1 MDPQIIVALIGMFG
15 LVISTHISYGRK
27 LGRIETNSQVTR
39 AQTENDHGDADY
51 PNLRDEL
58 TATRGL
64 IHGLGRQLGGLEQWV
79 KDLATGSERID
90 NTITRKAL
98 AAARDLAVSVEERDQ
113 RIAELLRKDIPEI
126 VARQINRHVT
136 DCPLRNPQNGERS

>member
-1 MDPQIIVALIGMFG
+1 MTEPIVLQ
-15 LVISTHISYGRK
+15 VITTLGVVVVAWLGNRK
-27 LGRIETNSQVTR
+27 LNGIRDDSAVAR
-39 AQTENDHGDADY
+39 AQTENDHANADY

-90 NTITRKAL
+90 DTITRKAL
-98 AAARDLAVSVEERDQ
+98 QATRDLAASVEDRDER
-113 RIAELLRKDIPEI
+113 IKELLRKDVPEI
-126 VARQINRHVT
+126 VARQIQKHIA
-136 DCPLRNPQNGERS
+136 DCPLRNPQIGD

>member
-1 MDPQIIVALIGMFG
+1 MSEPIILQVITTLGVVVVAWLGN
-15 LVISTHISYGRK
+15 RK
-27 LGRIETNSQVTR
+27 LNGIRDDSAVAR
-39 AQTENDHGDADY
+39 AQTENDHANADY

-90 NTITRKAL
+90 DTITRKAL
-98 AAARDLAVSVEERDQ
+98 VAARELAASVEDRDER
-113 RIAELLRKDIPEI
+113 IKELLRKDIPEI
-126 VARQINRHVT
+126 VARQIDRHVA
-136 DCPLRNPQNGERS
+136 DCPLRTPPTGG

>member
-1 MDPQIIVALIGMFG
+1 MSEPIVLQAITTLGVVIVAWLGN
-15 LVISTHISYGRK
+15 RK
-27 LGRIETNSQVTR
+27 LNGIRDDASVAR
-39 AQTENDHGDADY
+39 AQTENDHAGADY

-90 NTITRKAL
+90 DTITRKAL
-98 AAARDLAVSVEERDQ
+98 QATRDLAASVEDRDER
-113 RIAELLRKDIPEI
+113 IKELLRKDVPEI
-126 VARQINRHVT
+126 VARQIQKRIA
-136 DCPLRNPQNGERS
+136 DCPLRNPQIGD